1 MDLEVQPNWT
11 HCFPPRP
18 CVRILCFF
26 FHQLL
31 FQKDLFFPVLQAWI
45 QPMLPD
51 SVQKPHHLSL
61 LCILGGLFS
70 ALLLTFLLV
79 LSYLFI
85 WPIPFKILNS
95 WIFITL
101 IVQVPLPPKPL
112 ANAWEMID
120 LLNPGRK
127 MVMVSGFT
135 AVIVM
140 GLWGGSWWQW
150 WKVANESFP
159 WATPLLAL
167 ILQFRNKLSCC
178 CFGREMK
185 MPGRYRQPN
194 NMALLD
200 KSQPSRPFLPVN
212 KWRNVL
218 WGNTT
223 KHISR

>member
-1 MDLEVQPNWT
+1 
-11 HCFPPRP
+11 
-18 CVRILCFF
+18 
-26 FHQLL
+26 
-31 FQKDLFFPVLQAWI
+31 
-45 QPMLPD
+45 MLPD

-135 AVIVM
+135 AVIAM
-140 GLWGGSWWQW
+140 GL
-150 WKVANESFP
+150 
-159 WATPLLAL
+159 
-167 ILQFRNKLSCC
+167 
-178 CFGREMK
+178 
-185 MPGRYRQPN
+185 
-194 NMALLD
+194 
-200 KSQPSRPFLPVN
+200 
-212 KWRNVL
+212 
-218 WGNTT
+218 
-223 KHISR
+223 